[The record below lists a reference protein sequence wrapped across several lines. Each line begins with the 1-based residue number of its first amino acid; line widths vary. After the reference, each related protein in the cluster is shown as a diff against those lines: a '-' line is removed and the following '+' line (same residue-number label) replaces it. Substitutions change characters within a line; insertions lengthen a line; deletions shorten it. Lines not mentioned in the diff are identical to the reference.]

1 MTDAIIDQRTA
12 TSPYLLA
19 ALEYAANGWYVVQG
33 ANVKEKRPLRGGDA
47 WAGSTDPDVLLGW
60 WTEQPSG
67 LVGVSLGPSNLL
79 VLDIDMHEDE
89 NGEIIDGFASFERLL
104 EVLRI
109 DWHELV
115 SQTLVSRTGGG
126 GLHFFFTAPD
136 IEKEHL
142 RRIIKWYP
150 GVDILCGRSYT
161 VLSPSIHPETGR
173 QYVWEA
179 KGRTPD
185 QGPGPLPPK
194 LMEKVCS
201 ALISRERHEDGTAAS
216 YATDAAELFRKGA
229 AAGSRN
235 NDLIRIVGWLRR
247 RLAPGPDLH
256 ERIRQ
261 QVEIWR
267 DRCTPPYRGSAEDL
281 EFEKSFASALNLPH
295 VDVVLPEW
303 GRLTAIQHDGVTEIG
318 EMSAEALARWAYPH
332 LAPHLRYSREEGM
345 IYRWRDAYW
354 QAGGPRHEDIPRLL
368 DELGFCATLRRSV
381 ETTTLRIV
389 SEADSEKQQTAAQ
402 RIGKEWEAWRRRQV
416 ESKALISTAV
426 RVASSDELGV
436 SRQTWDSIPHLL
448 HCVNGAVDLETGVLH
463 PHDSSRMNWSL
474 ARAVFDPTLQGR
486 DPVSALGLHTLSP
499 AWAQMLGLVTQ
510 DEELQ
515 RYLQLAFGVSCF
527 GDNRA
532 KAMFILH
539 GIANNG
545 KTTLLNAVMAALG
558 VSDRTYPLSG
568 AGEYAAA
575 VDKLVL
581 CEAKGS
587 NEQHPAGLAAALL
600 CRMIVMSREY
610 TSADRLRLEVVKA
623 ITGNEVIS
631 ARFMRQDFFQL
642 QARCTPW
649 MATNEE
655 VQLGAFDESI
665 RTRIKPIELEGEIPP
680 SHRRPISAVSG
691 ELATPDERTGLLT
704 WLVLGARA
712 AAEGQPAL
720 DRLEPAKV
728 RESLS
733 NMVFDQNTVLGW
745 MDARAIA
752 LASGERPDLLGQ
764 FAQRLIVGTSVQI
777 LFHDYTMW
785 AQAKGQVPVQQVAF
799 TRRVQEALRIN
810 TSLKVR
816 DTIDG
821 ERVRMLPLVL
831 K

>member
-1 MTDAIIDQRTA
+1 VTDAIIDQRTA

-19 ALEYAANGWYVVQG
+19 ALDYAARGWSVVQG

-60 WTEQPSG
+60 WTEKPSG

-89 NGEIIDGFASFERLL
+89 NGDVIDGFASFERLL
-104 EVLRI
+104 EVPRI
-109 DWHELV
+109 DWYDLV

-126 GLHFFFTAPD
+126 GMHFFFQAPD

-142 RRIIKWYP
+142 RRIIKWHP
-150 GVDILCGRSYT
+150 GVDILCGRSYA

-173 QYVWEA
+173 QYIWEP
-179 KGRTPD
+179 KGRTPE

-194 LMEKVCS
+194 LLERVVS
-201 ALISRERHEDGTAAS
+201 ALISRERHEDGTSAS
-216 YATDAAELFRKGA
+216 YATDAAELFRRGSA
-229 AAGSRN
+229 SGSRN
-235 NDLIRIVGWLRR
+235 NDLVRIVGWLRR

-267 DRCTPPYRGSAEDL
+267 DRCTPPYRGSVEDL
-281 EFEKSFASALNLPH
+281 EFEKSFASALSLPH

-303 GRLTAIQHDGVTEIG
+303 GRPTAIQHDGVTEIG

-354 QAGGPRHEDIPRLL
+354 QAGGPRHEDVPRLL
-368 DELGFCATLRRSV
+368 DELGFCGTMRRSV
-381 ETTTLRIV
+381 ETTTMRIAG
-389 SEADSEKQQTAAQ
+389 EATTEREQTNAA
-402 RIGKEWEAWRRRQV
+402 RIGKEWENWRRRQV
-416 ESKALISTAV
+416 ESKALISTAL

-436 SRQTWDSIPHLL
+436 GRQTWDSIPHLL

-463 PHDSSRMNWSL
+463 PHDSARMNWSL

-486 DPVSALGLHTLSP
+486 DPVSELGLQTLGP
-499 AWAQMLGLVTQ
+499 AWHKMLGLVTQ
-510 DEELQ
+510 DEDLQ

-545 KTTLLNAVMAALG
+545 KTTLLNAVMASLG
-558 VSDRTYPLSG
+558 VNDRTYPLSG
-568 AGEYAAA
+568 AGAYAAS
-575 VDKLVL
+575 VDKHVL
-581 CEAKGS
+581 CEARGN
-587 NEQHPAGLAAALL
+587 NEQHPAGLASALL
-600 CRMIVMSREY
+600 RRMITMSQEY
-610 TSADRLRLEVVKA
+610 TPQDRLRLEIVKA
-623 ITGNEVIS
+623 ITGNEVIA
-631 ARFMRQDFFQL
+631 ARFMRQDFFEL

-680 SHRRPISAVSG
+680 DARRPISQVLT
-691 ELATPDERTGLLT
+691 ELSTPDERTGLLT

-712 AAEGQPAL
+712 VVDGQPAL
-720 DRLEPAKV
+720 DRLEPAKIG
-728 RESLS
+728 ESLS
-733 NMVFDQNTVLGW
+733 NMVFDQDSVLAW
-745 MDARAIA
+745 IDARCVPVAT
-752 LASGERPDLLGQ
+752 GERPDLLSA
-764 FAQRLIVGTSVQI
+764 FALREIKGSTVGV

-785 AQAKGQVPVQQVAF
+785 TQAKGIVPVTQVGF
-799 TRRVQEALRIN
+799 TRRVQSSLRIN
-810 TSLKVR
+810 SSMKIR
-816 DTIDG
+816 DTVDG